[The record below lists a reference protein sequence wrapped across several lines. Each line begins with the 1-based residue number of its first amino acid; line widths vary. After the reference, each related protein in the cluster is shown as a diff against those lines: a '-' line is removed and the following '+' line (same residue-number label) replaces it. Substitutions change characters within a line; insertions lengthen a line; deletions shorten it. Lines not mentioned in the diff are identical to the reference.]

1 MKQSY
6 LEMIIYT
13 LIAIGICLLLGTTLT
28 QAKSSAIEEQPIA
41 TPESYFD
48 DSYIEPPYNPC
59 KDFHLKYERGLES
72 RQRQQ
77 QCEVKQ

>member
-1 MKQSY
+1 MKNI
-6 LEMIIYT
+6 LLGALFII
-13 LIAIGICLLLGTTLT
+13 AFCLVVGTTLT
-28 QAKSSAIEEQPIA
+28 QAKSSPIEEQPIA

-59 KDFHLKYERGLES
+59 EDPLLHIYRSVEYE
-72 RQRQQ
+72 QRQK